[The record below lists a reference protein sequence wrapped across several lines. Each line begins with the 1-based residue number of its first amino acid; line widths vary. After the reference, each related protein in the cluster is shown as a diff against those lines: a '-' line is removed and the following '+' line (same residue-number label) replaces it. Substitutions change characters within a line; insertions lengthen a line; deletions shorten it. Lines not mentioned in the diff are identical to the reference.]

1 MKFNVKH
8 DEVSQKFF
16 TSVGGK
22 ECSLRYDK
30 ITDNIWNFRMLF
42 VPQNLRSQGIASR
55 VADQALSYAKK
66 NSIKVKVS
74 CSFIKD
80 FLKENESYHDVLLKK
95 EDVITA

>member
-8 DEVSQKFF
+8 DSVTQKFF

-30 ITDNIWNFRMLF
+30 ITDTIWNFRMMF

-55 VADQALSYAKK
+55 VVEQALNFAKK
-66 NSIKVKVS
+66 NEIKVKVS
-74 CSFIKD
+74 CSFVRD
-80 FLKENESYHDVLLKK
+80 FLKENESYQDVLLKK
-95 EDVITA
+95 EEVTAE